1 MSVHTRE
8 WRDQRNGNAEIYLRE
23 PVSLLVLLIRVWAS
37 GYLQGMYDSKAT
49 ASLKI
54 PAQND
59 ESGKMVPWWS
69 LQGLKIAHQA
79 REVSKAAQLVSVS
92 LVVFTTYVTLG
103 REGPCIYSMFHKL
116 PKTLELF
123 VSWVVTNLSSGCS
136 ESSELSASSL
146 ASPPCGTFSW

>member
-8 WRDQRNGNAEIYLRE
+8 WRDQRNGNAEVYLHE
-23 PVSLLVLLIRVWAS
+23 PVSLLVLLIRVWVS
-37 GYLQGMYDSKAT
+37 GYLQAMDDSKAT

-59 ESGKMVPWWS
+59 ESWKMVPWWS
-69 LQGLKIAHQA
+69 LQGLKIAHQD
-79 REVSKAAQLVSVS
+79 REVSKAAQLFSVS
-92 LVVFTTYVTLG
+92 SVVFTTYVTLG

-116 PKTLELF
+116 PKTRELF
-123 VSWVVTNLSSGCS
+123 IFWVLTNLSSGCP
-136 ESSELSASSL
+136 ESSELSGASL